1 VGFIERQRFTWRKEA
16 AMKVLVSGASGL
28 VGSALGSALEADGNQ
43 VVRLVRPG
51 RAASGGFIPWNPAS
65 PAIDLTPW
73 EGADAVVHLAGESVV
88 GRWTNSKRARIRE
101 SRIPATRNLCETLAG
116 LSAPPAVLV
125 SASATGFYG
134 DRGSRI
140 LREDAGRGDGF
151 LSEIAEEWEAATGP
165 AVDRGIRVVNLRIGI
180 VLASRGGALGQMTPL
195 FRMGMGGRL
204 GPGTQFWSWIALDD
218 LVGAIRFAINT
229 PALSGPVNAVSPAP
243 VLNADFT
250 RTLARV
256 LRRPAFA
263 HVPGWALRLVMGQA
277 ADEMLLAST
286 RVEPARLDAAGFR
299 FRWPEL
305 ESALRHALTVARA
318 SRP

>member
-1 VGFIERQRFTWRKEA
+1 MR
-16 AMKVLVSGASGL
+16 VLVSGAAGL
-28 VGSALGSALEADGNQ
+28 VGSALVTVLEGDGCR

-51 RAASGGFIPWNPAS
+51 RPAPAGSIPWNPAS
-65 PAIDLTPW
+65 PAADPGPW

-88 GRWTNSKRARIRE
+88 GRWTEAKRARIRE
-101 SRIPATRNLCETLAG
+101 SRIPATRKLCETLAG

-140 LREDAGRGDGF
+140 LREDAGRGEGF
-151 LSEIAEEWEAATGP
+151 LSEIAAGWEAATAP
-165 AVDRGIRVVNLRIGI
+165 ATDHGIRVVNLRIGL
-180 VLASRGGALGQMTPL
+180 VLAAAGGALGQMTPL
-195 FRMGMGGRL
+195 FRIGMGGRL
-204 GPGTQFWSWIALDD
+204 GSGTQFWSWIGLDD
-218 LVGAIRFAINT
+218 LVSAIRFAIAT

-243 VLNADFT
+243 VTNADFT

-256 LRRPAFA
+256 LNRPAFA
-263 HVPGWALRLVMGQA
+263 HAPRWALRLALGQS

-286 RVEPARLDAAGFR
+286 RVEPAKLDAAGFR

-305 ESALRHALTVARA
+305 ESALRHALGR
-318 SRP
+318 